1 MSPRLAA
8 CLLLFGISF
17 PLMAQEAR
25 RLSPNGSG
33 ACIDTPAH
41 NDEDRVPATSAAA
54 GNKPAP
60 VRKVG
65 KTKPVV
71 PRESG
76 DIGDVRPPRWHS
88 FLPGMFR

>member
-1 MSPRLAA
+1 MSPRPAV
-8 CLLLFGISF
+8 CLLLFCISF

-25 RLSPNGSG
+25 RLGPNGGG
-33 ACIDTPAH
+33 ACMDMPAH
-41 NDEDRVPATSAAA
+41 TDEDHAPATPVVAA
-54 GNKPAP
+54 KPAP

-71 PRESG
+71 PRENG
-76 DIGDVRPPRWHS
+76 DMGDVRPPRWHS